1 MKGKKLDKMGEEKK
15 LKGGRVGERKADGK
29 QDFTQNWKKEPFPQ
43 EPGKPTEIKRMK
55 AEEIKRPD

>member
-1 MKGKKLDKMGEEKK
+1 MGEQKE
-15 LKGGRVGERKADGK
+15 LQGGRVGERKADGK

-43 EPGKPTEIKRMK
+43 ETGKPTQIKRMK